1 MIGWCAQSLRVSV
14 LGTKLRSFI
23 SGHLPRHYLLELF
36 ASSSDLIHAAGFS
49 NIGAMPP
56 AKLNQVSSAG
66 ITVDAVT
73 GEHYI
78 PSSLRADGSKRR
90 EIRVRPGYRPPED
103 VEIYRTRAAEAW
115 KNRAK
120 AGVPG
125 AEGLTND
132 DERTGKG
139 GSSST
144 TSNNKNAKRREA
156 RRKAKATDADAGETT
171 NTNREARAT
180 KNERDVKAID
190 NWRSFAANG
199 DGNNNKK
206 KSENQPQ
213 PTEKQEEPVDLEAEK
228 EKKARN
234 LKKKLRQARELS
246 DKKDKGES
254 LLPEQLEKV
263 IKIQELIRQLESLGF
278 DSNGEK
284 KAPTEENEK
293 AKA

>member
-1 MIGWCAQSLRVSV
+1 
-14 LGTKLRSFI
+14 
-23 SGHLPRHYLLELF
+23 
-36 ASSSDLIHAAGFS
+36 
-49 NIGAMPP
+49 MPP

-132 DERTGKG
+132 ERTGKG
-139 GSSST
+139 GGSSNSSST

-156 RRKAKATDADAGETT
+156 RRKAKATDADAGEAT
-171 NTNREARAT
+171 NTNGEARAT
-180 KNERDVKAID
+180 RNERDVKAID

-206 KSENQPQ
+206 KSENQPH
-213 PTEKQEEPVDLEAEK
+213 PTEKQEGSVDPEAEK

-284 KAPTEENEK
+284 KTPTEENEK